1 MYIQQLYTSCLAEAA
16 YYIESNGEAAIIDPL
31 RETEPYLQLAKE
43 RGAKIKYVLETHFHA
58 DFVSGHIDLARL
70 TGAKIVYGPTAKA
83 EYDIYVA
90 QDGEDLPLGNVKIRV
105 LHTPGHT
112 LESSSFLL
120 LDEHGLPNSVFTGD
134 TVFVNDVGRPD
145 LAVKSDLSREDL
157 AGLLY
162 ESIKNKI
169 LPLPDDVILYPGH
182 GAGSACGKN
191 LGEETITT
199 LGHQKKVN
207 YALQPMSKE
216 AFVQAVTDGLT
227 APPKYFFMDAGI
239 NKKGYTPI
247 DEVMSHNAKALSLE
261 AFDLETS
268 NGAIVLDARDAAEFE
283 KGFVPGAIN
292 IGLNGQYAVWVGSL
306 LDAKHPLVL
315 VADEGKEAEAVL
327 RLARVGYENVKGYL
341 KGGINAWKSAG
352 RSVDTVRSLAP
363 EEFDRLYTEDKRIL
377 DVRNEPEWT
386 GGVIEGAHLVPLMQ
400 LPDAMPDL
408 RKDLT
413 YYVHCAGGYR
423 SMIACSLMKRNGF
436 QNVINI
442 TGGMN
447 QVKQSH
453 FHLVVPPTVN
463 A

>member
-90 QDGEDLPLGNVKIRV
+90 QDGEELPLGNVKIRV

-112 LESSSFLL
+112 MESSSFLL

-306 LDAKHPLVL
+306 LDAKHPMVL

-453 FHLVVPPTVN
+453 FHLVVPPTVT

>member
-43 RGAKIKYVLETHFHA
+43 RGAKITYVLETHFHA

-90 QDGEDLPLGNVKIRV
+90 QDGEELPLGNVKIRV

-112 LESSSFLL
+112 MESSSFLL

-162 ESIKNKI
+162 DSIKNKI

-216 AFVQAVTDGLT
+216 AFVKAVTDGLT

-247 DEVMSHNAKALSLE
+247 DEVMNHNAKALSLE

-306 LDAKHPLVL
+306 LDAKHPMVL

-377 DVRNEPEWT
+377 DVRNEPEWAA
-386 GGVIEGAHLVPLMQ
+386 GVIEGAHLVPLME
-400 LPDAMPDL
+400 LPDALPDL

>member
-90 QDGEDLPLGNVKIRV
+90 QDGEELPLGNVKIRV

-120 LDEHGLPNSVFTGD
+120 LDEHGLPNSLFTGD

-261 AFDLETS
+261 AFDLEMS

-377 DVRNEPEWT
+377 DVRNESEWT

-408 RKDLT
+408 PKDLT

-442 TGGMN
+442 MGGMN

-453 FHLVVPPTVN
+453 FHLVVPPTVT

>member
-1 MYIQQLYTSCLAEAA
+1 MYIKQLYTSCLAEAA

-31 RETEPYLQLAKE
+31 RETEPYLQLAQE

-90 QDGEDLPLGNVKIRV
+90 RDGEELPLGNVKIRV

-112 LESSSFLL
+112 LESSCFLL
-120 LDEHGLPNSVFTGD
+120 LDEHGLPNSIFTGD

-157 AGLLY
+157 AGMLY
-162 ESIKNKI
+162 DSIQQKV

-216 AFVQAVTDGLT
+216 AFVKAVTDGLT
-227 APPKYFFMDAGI
+227 TPPKYFFMDAGI

-247 DEVMSHNAKALSLE
+247 DQVMRHNAKALSLE
-261 AFDLETS
+261 AFDREVS
-268 NGAIVLDARDAAEFE
+268 NGAIILDARDAAAFE
-283 KGFVPGAIN
+283 RGFVPGAIN

-306 LDAKHPLVL
+306 LDAKHPMVL

-341 KGGINAWKSAG
+341 QGGIQAWKAAG
-352 RSVDTVRSLAP
+352 RAIDTVRSLAP
-363 EEFDRLYTEDKRIL
+363 EEFDALYTEDKRIL
-377 DVRNEPEWT
+377 DVRNEPEWA

-400 LPDAMPDL
+400 LPDVLPDL

-436 QNVINI
+436 EHVVNI

-453 FHLVVPPTVN
+453 FHLVVPPVVT